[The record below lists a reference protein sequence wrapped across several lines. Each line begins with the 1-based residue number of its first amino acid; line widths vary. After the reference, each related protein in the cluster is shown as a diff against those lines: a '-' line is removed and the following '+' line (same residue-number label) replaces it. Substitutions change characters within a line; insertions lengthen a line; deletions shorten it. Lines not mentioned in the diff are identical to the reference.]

1 MKAITVLLYR
11 NYPKMFKKMNVL
23 FCRRQQN
30 NFCYRKYNY
39 RTRLKKKGFST
50 HFRFVRGFRPGDNL
64 SRVSVWC
71 RSSADNL
78 RIWQEIIWHCCQND
92 RLFQN
97 KWPKRLTH
105 ATYASDTW
113 SSILQFVH
121 NLFWLKLKWNTRSKL
136 FYCIIYRSSINEVQG
151 HWQN

>member
-105 ATYASDTW
+105 ATYASYTW
-113 SSILQFVH
+113 SSILQFILIKTKVKRQIKTLLLYH
-121 NLFWLKLKWNTRSKL
+121 LSF
-136 FYCIIYRSSINEVQG
+136 FPCFDEVQG